1 MLTETQNQGVL
12 FKAANVF
19 NKILIKPIGVL
30 YKRKDKKVMKKTI
43 ITLLFAFTAFQST
56 VSFGISVSNAKKL
69 KLNIQLNAIQYAKKA
84 KALKIA
90 KDLLKYE
97 TKNSDLEHVSLQVLS
112 RPDTEEATRKVLLQV
127 YLKQNKLTSNEKNR
141 SKDLIKAAKIT
152 GDSIAMSHALQGLG
166 LNAYPKMVKALEC
179 KQKRRRGKKSKSQY
193 PVAQH
198 SIAEA
203 INLLVKG
210 NLNSKVVKKSIPKLL
225 RCFKCAEQ
233 NTALACGKAIAQFKK
248 LDNRSLSGLRTILVS
263 HKNRQRKLAAARLL
277 AFGASNN
284 KRYKRVLETGIK
296 NRNELIR
303 LTSATALY
311 GQFRDHHNAKKVL
324 EKISLSAKNESY
336 RKQALQALKKT
347 P

>member
-1 MLTETQNQGVL
+1 
-12 FKAANVF
+12 
-19 NKILIKPIGVL
+19 
-30 YKRKDKKVMKKTI
+30 MKKTI

-90 KDLLKYE
+90 KDLLKHE
-97 TKNSDLEHVSLQVLS
+97 AKNSDLEHVSLQVLS
-112 RPDTEEATRKVLLQV
+112 RPDTEEATRKVLIQV
-127 YLKQNKLTSNEKNR
+127 YLKQNKLMSNEKSR

-152 GDSIAMSHALQGLG
+152 GKSNAMSHALQGLG
-166 LNAYPKMVKALEC
+166 LKAYPQMVKALEC
-179 KQKRRRGKKSKSQY
+179 KRNRKRGKKSKAQY

-198 SIAEA
+198 SMADA
-203 INLLVKG
+203 INVLVKG

-225 RCFKCAEQ
+225 KCFSCAEQ

-248 LDNRSLSGLRTILVS
+248 LDNRSLSSLRKILVS
-263 HKNRQRKLAAARLL
+263 HKNQQRKLAAAHLL
-277 AFGASNN
+277 ALGASDN
-284 KRYKRVLETGIK
+284 KRYKRVLEIGIK
-296 NRNELIR
+296 SRNELVR

-311 GQFRDHHNAKKVL
+311 GKFRDHHNAKKVL
-324 EKISLSAKNESY
+324 EKLGQAAKSELY
-336 RKQALQALKKT
+336 RKQALQALKET